1 MTLNQGNT
9 LECKAFNFTEKK
21 KSGYCKEAPL
31 NSGQHIQLGSHNKLD
46 INNIGLQLWQG
57 GEPKI
62 I

>member
-21 KSGYCKEAPL
+21 KSGYCKEALL

-46 INNIGLQLWQG
+46 INNIGLQL
-57 GEPKI
+57 
-62 I
+62 

>member
-46 INNIGLQLWQG
+46 YEQYWSATLTRW
-57 GEPKI
+57 
-62 I
+62 